1 MHSRRDFDIHYGC
14 LRWAALLLIAAL
26 GLPVAGVAGPGDN
39 HGPAP
44 AANAAGS
51 SQPRVTATSETYE
64 LVGVLLASELSIL
77 IDRAPT
83 NEPVLNA
90 KLTVNLD
97 GRSVAV
103 AFHKDHGDYS
113 LTDAEMLK
121 KLYAPGVKSLTFTV
135 ADGNDT
141 DLLSGELDVHDDTR
155 AAKQGD
161 ARDWKRIAVL
171 SSAGG
176 TIVLLVFWVM
186 RRFSA
191 RKLRFRGTP

>member
-83 NEPVLNA
+83 NEPVLDA

-103 AFHKDHGDYS
+103 AFHKEHGDYS

-121 KLYAPGVKSLTFTV
+121 KLRAPGVKSLTFTLI
-135 ADGNDT
+135 DGKDT
-141 DLLSGELDVHDDTR
+141 DLLTGDLDVHDDTH
-155 AAKQGD
+155 AGKAG
-161 ARDWKRIAVL
+161 AVRDWKRIAVL
-171 SSAGG
+171 TVGG
-176 TIVLLVFWVM
+176 GVMLWLAYVVM
-186 RRFSA
+186 RRFST
-191 RKLRFRGTP
+191 RKLRFRGAP